1 MKAIYSFYWDCGRMG
16 NVDGLF
22 IADKDTVEKAIGK
35 QVYFGEILGKHSEV
49 FGTLDENDLEIK
61 SEDQEFIK
69 KFEEVLGEDFSQGY
83 NPLDYIDDCD
93 DYCDDDTEEEE

>member
-1 MKAIYSFYWDCGRMG
+1 MKAIYEFYWDCGRMG

-22 IADKDTVEKAIGK
+22 IADKEIVEKAIGK
-35 QVYFGEILGKHSEV
+35 HVYFGEILGKHSEV
-49 FGTLDENDLEIK
+49 SGTLDENDLEIM

-69 KFEEVLGEDFSQGY
+69 KFEEVLGKDFSQGC

-93 DYCDDDTEEEE
+93 DDTEEK

>member
-1 MKAIYSFYWDCGRMG
+1 MG

-22 IADKDTVEKAIGK
+22 IADKEIVEKAIGK
-35 QVYFGEILGKHSEV
+35 QVYFGEILGKHSKV
-49 FGTLDENDLEIK
+49 YGTLDENDLEIK
-61 SEDQEFIK
+61 SEDQDFIK

-93 DYCDDDTEEEE
+93 DDT